1 MIFDLLRKIWSVQ
14 KTSNVKGRKT
24 DFSPRHIGALVR
36 KVELYRQPPL
46 PPPFKIRWYRNPP
59 EERPVGVHKC
69 RGNVGLQAEDGLS
82 DGGHHH
88 GPGALAGSGPLERRH
103 LEQSGIRTLFSHKS
117 QG

>member
-1 MIFDLLRKIWSVQ
+1 M
-14 KTSNVKGRKT
+14 
-24 DFSPRHIGALVR
+24 
-36 KVELYRQPPL
+36 
-46 PPPFKIRWYRNPP
+46 
-59 EERPVGVHKC
+59 HKC